1 MVERGK
7 GIRILGAEHRLR
19 RLQALAG
26 IRRHQRQAAER
37 RLDDPSQAV
46 VEAHRR
52 KVGGRAAG
60 DRLTGRS
67 IAQAVGWLA
76 NENPLALGAEQKP
89 PLLQGGDDGRGAR
102 IAAGDDLVDALDGL
116 VETVGAEA
124 RQCILVRPGLRSRHW
139 GTKHAKDEHAK
150 YEHAQR
156 EHARDEAI
164 AEGTHP
170 DGPGIRGE
178 AAQYFALG
186 PPRFLLPTQRY
197 SLATHRR
204 YDAPP
209 HFLVTLL

>member
-26 IRRHQRQAAER
+26 IRRHQCQAAER
-37 RLDDPSQAV
+37 RLDDPPQAV

-52 KVGGRAAG
+52 KVGGRVAG
-60 DRLTGRS
+60 DGLTGRS

-89 PLLQGGDDGRGAR
+89 PLLQGGDDSRGAR

-124 RQCILVRPGLRSRHW
+124 GQCILVWPGLRPRHW
-139 GTKHAKDEHAK
+139 GTKHAKDDTPSTSTPSASTRAMK
-150 YEHAQR
+150 RSLKASILIVPAFVARRPNTSRLGRLDSCYQR
-156 EHARDEAI
+156 NA
-164 AEGTHP
+164 TV
-170 DGPGIRGE
+170 
-178 AAQYFALG
+178 
-186 PPRFLLPTQRY
+186 
-197 SLATHRR
+197 SLRIGR